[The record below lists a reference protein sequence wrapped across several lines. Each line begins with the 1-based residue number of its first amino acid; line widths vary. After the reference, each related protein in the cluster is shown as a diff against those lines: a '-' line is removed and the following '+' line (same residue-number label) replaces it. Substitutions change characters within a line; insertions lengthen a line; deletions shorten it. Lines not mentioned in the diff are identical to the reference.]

1 MKKHV
6 FAFGLSLFLFASY
19 ITPSFA
25 VSLSVDSFPS
35 SIDQSEEAEVGVT
48 LLCSGCKDSY
58 LRGVFYPTG
67 TSYFGYTQH
76 NAGTWSN
83 APASGCTTFFKVEQA
98 DFIEGSWS
106 GTLKIK
112 PDKDSSYYKGP
123 SEYFFKVG
131 RYTSSCGSATWS
143 EDVIIAISGPTPT
156 PIPINTPTPTK
167 SPTPTKIPTQK
178 KTAASQEGKS
188 PTKTPTPK
196 ISLNSA
202 SSKNTTSNPTSTN
215 TKDFARISTQSK
227 PATHFAAI
235 KNTIEDKSEKE
246 TEVLGAKDSNLSFV
260 PVILGILLITV
271 SGGLIAFKNKEII
284 RDLIKIWIKR

>member
-1 MKKHV
+1 MKKQV
-6 FAFGLSLFLFASY
+6 FALALCSFLFASY
-19 ITPSFA
+19 TTPSFA

-67 TSYFGYTQH
+67 TSYFGYTQD
-76 NAGTWSN
+76 NAGAWSN

-98 DFIEGSWS
+98 DFTEGSWS

-131 RYTSSCGSATWS
+131 KYTSSCGSAAWS

-156 PIPINTPTPTK
+156 SAPTNTPK
-167 SPTPTKIPTQK
+167 
-178 KTAASQEGKS
+178 
-188 PTKTPTPK
+188 PTKTPTPVK
-196 ISLNSA
+196 STT
-202 SSKNTTSNPTSTN
+202 SSKTSSPTKAIISVNNSSNNVSPKVSPKPSVSAKIAQNKTGSEFARLNTSSQKETST
-215 TKDFARISTQSK
+215 
-227 PATHFAAI
+227 
-235 KNTIEDKSEKE
+235 DKVA
-246 TEVLGAKDSNLSFV
+246 VLGTEKSSVSYFTILGGIVFIVIAAVMLLVKYSKKLSFY
-260 PVILGILLITV
+260 
-271 SGGLIAFKNKEII
+271 E
-284 RDLIKIWIKR
+284 KIQNLRK